1 MSAPNRW
8 GSDIGT
14 GTPAQ
19 SIYEAST
26 TQKHRIGTRLKIGE
40 RTFYYGEAVASCSPA
55 EICSPDQS
63 LLGSSLGL
71 LEDGNCVALAAGTAF
86 SDQPAITAAL
96 AVGDTWLAVTHADR
110 LDNVT
115 KNLLVDG
122 YVVLTDSAN
131 ADYQQIYKIKRNS
144 AMSSDIVAIELYD
157 PIVTA
162 TTDGTTG
169 ISLMMNPWK
178 KMRPADSTVDEQPGG
193 VPLVEIAASS
203 FGWFQT
209 WGPSM
214 IQVDAGHEACGGL
227 QLMLSTTAGQA
238 DASNGTLS
246 VIGDGLVD
254 CTTAGADAALV
265 KLRLY
270 P

>member
-1 MSAPNRW
+1 MSVPKRW

-26 TQKHRIGTRLKIGE
+26 TQLHRIGTRLKIGE

-55 EICSPDQS
+55 EICGPDQS
-63 LLGSSLGL
+63 LLGSAGGL
-71 LEDGNCVALAAGTAF
+71 LEDTNCCALAAGSAF

-96 AVGDTWLAVTHADR
+96 AVGNTWLAVTHADR

-115 KNLLVDG
+115 EDLLKDG
-122 YVVLTDSAN
+122 YVLLTDSAN
-131 ADYQQIYKIKRNS
+131 ADYHQIYKIKRNG
-144 AMSSDIVAIELYD
+144 AMASDIVAIELYD
-157 PIVTA
+157 PIVTV
-162 TTDGTTG
+162 TVDSSTD
-169 ISLMMNPWK
+169 ISLMMNPWR
-178 KMRPADSTVDEQPGG
+178 KMRPCDSTVDEQPGG

-214 IQVDAGHEACGGL
+214 IQVDSGHEGCGGI

-238 DASNGTLS
+238 DASDGTLS
-246 VIGDGLVD
+246 IIGDGLVD